1 MRLLIVSR
9 HNAFRVGTWQAVE
22 QVPGVDVVGV
32 ADSLDAAGDQLRFDQ
47 RIDAV
52 LVHAD
57 AEEGDLV
64 GDLRDLGLRF
74 PLTSVIVACRTAS
87 ERRMQA
93 YLDAG
98 ARAVLD
104 VPVTPADFET
114 RVRGLIEWT
123 DRFGERVQVIGR
135 PQVGTAIA
143 LLGSKG
149 GVGTTSLGVR
159 LASAMATHRTVCLVD
174 LDPFGGDAAVM
185 LGLDV
190 TATLGQLAPDAD
202 GRGLRNLE
210 DVLLPVGD
218 EFHALLTADPALP
231 GPAPGAAAIRR
242 MLGLLL
248 SRFDLTIIDA
258 GARLTAESLA
268 AASFADQVAVVTEPT
283 SLSIRNTNQL
293 ARSLQ
298 RANAIRPERLTAVLT
313 KEGKRAQLRRRHVER
328 VLDVT
333 LADDAIPDDVT
344 FCPAAE
350 RSAAAVLRGGR
361 PTWAPALDGLRVQLF
376 GPTALG
382 AAASTDDGAPPRSVP
397 PPPPAAPPIPPD
409 HHPTVAAPSGG
420 HLTIEAPP
428 SARPPFTPPRSG
440 SGSPV
445 GNWPPPA
452 MPRAGLVSS
461 VTADPPW
468 VR

>member
-9 HNAFRVGTWQAVE
+9 HNAFRVATWKAVE
-22 QVPGVDVVGV
+22 GVVGVDVVGV
-32 ADSLDAAGDQLRFDQ
+32 TDSLDAAGDQLRFDQ

-57 AEEGDLV
+57 AGEGDLV

-87 ERRMQA
+87 ERRMRT

-104 VPVTPADFET
+104 VPVMAVEVEA
-114 RVRGLIEWT
+114 RLRGLIEWT
-123 DRFGERVQVIGR
+123 DRFGERPPGVDR
-135 PQVGTAIA
+135 PQVGSAIA
-143 LLGSKG
+143 ILGAKG

-159 LASAMATHRTVCLVD
+159 LAEAMATHRTVCLVD
-174 LDPFGGDAAVM
+174 LDPFGGDVAAM

-202 GRGLRNLE
+202 ERGLRNLD
-210 DVLLPVGD
+210 DVLLGVDHGVHVLVAAHPS
-218 EFHALLTADPALP
+218 L
-231 GPAPGAAAIRR
+231 PAPVPDGPGIRR
-242 MLGLLL
+242 ILGLLL

-258 GARLTAESLA
+258 GARLTGESLA

-293 ARSLQ
+293 ARSL
-298 RANAIRPERLTAVLT
+298 RRGTAVRHERLTAVLT
-313 KEGKRAQLRRRHVER
+313 KDGKRAQLRRRHVER

-333 LADDAIPDDVT
+333 LADDAVPDDVS

-350 RSAAAVLRGGR
+350 RWAVALLRSGR
-361 PTWAPALDGLRVQLF
+361 PTWAAALDGLRTQLF

-382 AAASTDDGAPPRSVP
+382 AAAPRP
-397 PPPPAAPPIPPD
+397 GP
-409 HHPTVAAPSGG
+409 
-420 HLTIEAPP
+420 
-428 SARPPFTPPRSG
+428 
-440 SGSPV
+440 GSPV
-445 GNWPPPA
+445 GDWPPPA
-452 MPRAGLVSS
+452 MPCAGLVSS
-461 VTADPPW
+461 VAADQP
-468 VR
+468 